1 MGASG
6 LVYDRALFSNPS
18 SNLSTLALIF
28 VDIAFHRKGPDALP
42 ASRFLFGLVL
52 VVYLTVSLLAL
63 QINWPLGQAVAPLV
77 ADVTFCMAFFWVVL
91 QWGQRSARYWQTV
104 TALLGAETF
113 LSLVAL
119 PLLMLRAAATGSEV
133 FGPMTALLLTVVLL
147 WSIDVGGFIL
157 SRALEQAYV
166 VGVLIMVGYVISSF
180 MLGEL
185 LFPTVE

>member
-1 MGASG
+1 MSISG
-6 LVYDRALFSNPS
+6 LVYDRALLLGSRS
-18 SNLSTLALIF
+18 RLSKLALVF
-28 VDIAFHRKGPDALP
+28 VDIAFHRRGPAALP
-42 ASRFLFGLVL
+42 ESRFLFVLVL
-52 VVYLTVSLLAL
+52 VAYLTVSVLAL
-63 QINWPLGQAVAPLV
+63 QINWPLSQAVGPLV
-77 ADVTFCMAFFWVVL
+77 ADVMFCMAFFWVVL
-91 QWGQRSARYWQTV
+91 QLGQHGGRFWQTV

-119 PLLMLRAAATGSEV
+119 PLLVLRSASTGSET
-133 FGPMTALLLTVVLL
+133 FEPMTVFLLTAVLL

-166 VGVLIMVGYVISSF
+166 VGVLIMVGYVIGSF

>member
-1 MGASG
+1 MAISG
-6 LVYDRALFSNPS
+6 LVYDRALFSDTS
-18 SNLSTLALIF
+18 SGLSKLALIF
-28 VDIAFHRKGPDALP
+28 VDIAFHRRGPAALP
-42 ASRFLFGLVL
+42 ASRFLFVLVL
-52 VVYLTVSLLAL
+52 VAYLTVSLLAL
-63 QINWPLGQAVAPLV
+63 QINWPLSQAVGPLV
-77 ADVTFCMAFFWVVL
+77 ADVTFCMAFFWATL
-91 QWGQRSARYWQTV
+91 QITQHGGRFWQTV

-119 PLLMLRAAATGSEV
+119 PLLVLRSAATGNET
-133 FGPMTALLLTVVLL
+133 FEPMMVLLLTAVLF

-185 LFPTVE
+185 LFPSVE

>member
-1 MGASG
+1 MLQIAF
-6 LVYDRALFSNPS
+6 V
-18 SNLSTLALIF
+18 F
-28 VDIAFHRKGPDALP
+28 VDIAFHRRGPDALP

-52 VVYLTVSLLAL
+52 VAYLTVSVLAL
-63 QINWPLGQAVAPLV
+63 QINWDLGEAVVPLL
-77 ADVTFCMAFFWVVL
+77 ADVAFCLSFFWFL
-91 QWGQRSARYWQTV
+91 LRLAEHGNRFWQTV

-119 PLLMLRAAATGSEV
+119 PLLVLRTAAVGNEAIEPIAV
-133 FGPMTALLLTVVLL
+133 FLLTGVLL

-157 SRALEQAYV
+157 SRALEQTYV

-180 MLGEL
+180 ILGEF

>member
-1 MGASG
+1 MLQIAS
-6 LVYDRALFSNPS
+6 V
-18 SNLSTLALIF
+18 F

-42 ASRFLFGLVL
+42 ASRFLFGIVL
-52 VVYLTVSLLAL
+52 VAYLTVSLLAL
-63 QINWPLGQAVAPLV
+63 QINWPLDQAVGPLV
-77 ADVTFCMAFFWVVL
+77 ADVVFCMAFFWAVL
-91 QWGQRSARYWQTV
+91 QLGQHGRRFWQTV

-119 PLLMLRAAATGSEV
+119 PLLVLRSAATGSAALEPITV
-133 FGPMTALLLTVVLL
+133 LLLTVVLF
-147 WSIDVGGFIL
+147 WSIDIGGFIL

-166 VGVLIMVGYVISSF
+166 VGVMIMVGYVISSF

>member
-1 MGASG
+1 MSK
-6 LVYDRALFSNPS
+6 
-18 SNLSTLALIF
+18 LALVF
-28 VDIAFHRKGPDALP
+28 VDIAFHRIGPATLP

-52 VVYLTVSLLAL
+52 VAYLTVSLLAL
-63 QINWPLGQAVAPLV
+63 QINWDLNQAVVPLV
-77 ADVTFCMAFFWVVL
+77 ADVTFCLAFFWFL
-91 QWGQRSARYWQTV
+91 LRLAEHGNRYWQTV

-119 PLLMLRAAATGSEV
+119 PLLALRSAATGNEAIEPIAV
-133 FGPMTALLLTVVLL
+133 FLLTGVLL

-157 SRALEQAYV
+157 SRALEQTYV

-180 MLGEL
+180 ILGEF